1 MKPIPL
7 SNFHLGGPR
16 KEEEKK
22 STRKWEF
29 LIDKAPPFL
38 TKPSTAMD
46 GCGRRWKRSFK
57 YRLSAGDS
65 RHAPL
70 ISPRLLLP
78 FLHKCYLD
86 IFIWKRSCRSD

>member
-7 SNFHLGGPR
+7 SHFHLGGPR

-65 RHAPL
+65 RHAPR
-70 ISPRLLLP
+70 IPTPSFAVPP
-78 FLHKCYLD
+78 
-86 IFIWKRSCRSD
+86 